1 MEGLYN
7 FYADHG
13 VRYTSHAFNTS
24 CQDFEVTDA
33 LIGVETIRL
42 LDSNIDNWLRT
53 QDGSSGLHMVWVP
66 LLKDTMPWRYEI
78 RESTFDAISKHFHVE
93 KALRY
98 GSTAAAGFANFRT
111 GNVTSYSAFL
121 SDLLVFAWSFDA
133 STGTTRGICLG
144 DPWIISTAQNLLPY
158 QSALIGHPMAVGY
171 MVIIILGTLMD
182 RDLLRENRNIAEVEN
197 RTGYHGW
204 KKSFAGVAKG
214 EYATLS
220 ARMSGCATSLAGQ
233 QRIAK
238 VSREALAFVSTISS
252 EHHMN
257 GYSQFLQERISLSA
271 KTMKDFDT
279 ILGTR
284 LDVQESQLEFLKQRT
299 QIQLTAVR
307 YLSPID
313 FLYTLQNLKFASKF
327 GEILKYLHAITD
339 KVVALQSDCSKRCKA
354 QHRNRKRLKN
364 SCISKQARLILY
376 EDSGRCHCR
385 IPASYLCGF
394 IIRHASAQLECKS
407 RLAGNKRPVLDLL
420 GCDRTVDYHDTR
432 YLANMDSSSVVASS
446 SPGSQG

>member
-13 VRYTSHAFNTS
+13 VRYISHAFNTS

-33 LIGVETIRL
+33 LIGVETRRTHIQTIRM

-53 QDGSSGLHMVWVP
+53 QERSSGLHVVWVP
-66 LLKDTMPWRYEI
+66 LLKDTMPWHYEI
-78 RESTFDAISKHFHVE
+78 RESTFDAISKHFHVQ

-98 GSTAAAGFANFRT
+98 GSTAAAGFANFRA
-111 GNVTSYSAFL
+111 GNITSYSAFL

-144 DPWIISTAQNLLPY
+144 DPWIISTAQNVLQY

-171 MVIIILGTLMD
+171 IVIIILGTLMD

-204 KKSFAGVAKG
+204 KNSVAGVAKG

-238 VSREALAFVSTISS
+238 VSRGALAFVSTMSS
-252 EHHMN
+252 EHHMR
-257 GYSQFLQERISLSA
+257 GYSQSLQERISLSA
-271 KTMKDFDT
+271 KTMKDFDA

-284 LDVQESQLEFLKQRT
+284 LDVQGSQLEFLNQRT

-307 YLSPID
+307 HLSWKD
-313 FLYTLQNLKFASKF
+313 SLYTLQNLKF
-327 GEILKYLHAITD
+327 
-339 KVVALQSDCSKRCKA
+339 
-354 QHRNRKRLKN
+354 
-364 SCISKQARLILY
+364 
-376 EDSGRCHCR
+376 
-385 IPASYLCGF
+385 
-394 IIRHASAQLECKS
+394 
-407 RLAGNKRPVLDLL
+407 
-420 GCDRTVDYHDTR
+420 
-432 YLANMDSSSVVASS
+432 
-446 SPGSQG
+446 

>member
-33 LIGVETIRL
+33 LIGVETTGIPVETMRL
-42 LDSNIDNWLRT
+42 LNSNVDNWLRT
-53 QDGSSGLHMVWVP
+53 QEGSSALHMVWVP

-78 RESTFDAISKHFHVE
+78 RESTFDATSKHFHV

-133 STGTTRGICLG
+133 STSATRGICLG
-144 DPWIISTAQNLLPY
+144 DPWIISTPQNLLQY
-158 QSALIGHPMAVGY
+158 QSALIRHPMAVRY

-197 RTGYHGW
+197 RTGYYGW

-214 EYATLS
+214 EYSTLS

-233 QRIAK
+233 QKIAK
-238 VSREALAFVSTISS
+238 ISREALAFVSTMSS
-252 EHHMN
+252 EHHMKE
-257 GYSQFLQERISLSA
+257 YSQFLQERISLSA
-271 KTMKDFDT
+271 KTMKDLDT

-284 LDVQESQLEFLKQRT
+284 LDVQESQLEFL
-299 QIQLTAVR
+299 
-307 YLSPID
+307 
-313 FLYTLQNLKFASKF
+313 N
-327 GEILKYLHAITD
+327 
-339 KVVALQSDCSKRCKA
+339 
-354 QHRNRKRLKN
+354 
-364 SCISKQARLILY
+364 
-376 EDSGRCHCR
+376 
-385 IPASYLCGF
+385 
-394 IIRHASAQLECKS
+394 
-407 RLAGNKRPVLDLL
+407 
-420 GCDRTVDYHDTR
+420 
-432 YLANMDSSSVVASS
+432 
-446 SPGSQG
+446 